1 MACRDSK
8 KADQAAK
15 EIIKLTNNMSVNVEY
30 LDLADLETVRSFA
43 QKMNESLSQLDIL
56 VNNAGVMQ
64 CPYWKSAQGIYLKT
78 VK

>member
-15 EIIKLTNNMSVNVEY
+15 EIIKLTNNMSVSVEY

-64 CPYWKSAQGIYLKT
+64 CPYWKSAQGIYFENN
-78 VK
+78 

>member
-1 MACRDSK
+1 MTCRDSK

-15 EIIKLTNNMSVNVEY
+15 EIIKLTNNMSVSVEY

-64 CPYWKSAQGIYLKT
+64 CPYWKSAQGIYFENN
-78 VK
+78 